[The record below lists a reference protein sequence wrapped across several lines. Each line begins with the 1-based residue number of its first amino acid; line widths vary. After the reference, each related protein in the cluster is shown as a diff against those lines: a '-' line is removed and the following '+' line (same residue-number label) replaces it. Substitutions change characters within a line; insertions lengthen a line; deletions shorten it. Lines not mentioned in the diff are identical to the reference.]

1 MKRAKLFITLIA
13 TMASMNVTFAQVE
26 SIEGAWEVNQSDQK
40 RLHDELDPFI
50 KKIFEKAEFESEAA
64 RAAAPA
70 KVFKAF
76 SEQKFWFHKLG
87 ESWEQETEMNGNK
100 VKFVVSVEKTD
111 DPNKFRILKKNMPTF
126 IVTIISKDAITITS
140 IKDKISFPMI
150 RQRSQKTD
158 SKEDQK

>member
-1 MKRAKLFITLIA
+1 MKRVKLFITLIA
-13 TMASMNVTFAQVE
+13 TMASMNVTAAQDD

-76 SEQKFWFHKLG
+76 SEQKFWFYKHG
-87 ESWEQETEMNGNK
+87 ERWEQETEMNGIK
-100 VKFVVSVEKTD
+100 VKLVVSIEKTD
-111 DPNKFRILKKNMPTF
+111 APNKFRILNLKKKVPTF
-126 IVTIISKDAITITS
+126 IVTVISKDAITLTS
-140 IKDKISFPMI
+140 INDKISFPMI
-150 RQRSQKTD
+150 RQKPQKTD
-158 SKEDQK
+158 SK